1 MAKRMMRCIA
11 LERAISSTMK
21 DAEKACK
28 RGNHE
33 WKPQLFIDQQL
44 EKLFAFCPE
53 TYSSVEK
60 AKDSPIVP
68 GTEEYLKEEVTNTLL
83 NYSHMF
89 SLDM

>member
-28 RGNHE
+28 RGNQE
-33 WKPQLFIDQQL
+33 WKPQHFIDQQL
-44 EKLFAFCPE
+44 EKLFAFSPE
-53 TYSSVEK
+53 TYSTVEK
-60 AKDSPIVP
+60 AKDSPIAP

-83 NYSHMF
+83 NYSQMF
-89 SLDM
+89 GLNI